1 MVLRTELAWD
11 VVTERYL
18 PLFALAGRRAPLGEA
33 VWQVNRANSDQ
44 LEPAVDAM
52 LAQERASASDT
63 HPPLR
68 DRIAQVEAAGR
79 AGGPADP
86 PDAGLPAVD
95 LLSGGAGW
103 LSVAEGELLAENHP
117 LASWDEVVKRGVRQ
131 STAAT
136 ADRLGAWI
144 RTQGRGDGG
153 LESVLALIDDTSDGG
168 VVARLSDGHGPESLA
183 EAVDVLADPVI
194 SAMLA
199 TGAADVQLSWT
210 GAARFVERGGAELQV
225 APRIEQTIAAG
236 TSAPLRAWL
245 AGLGVDT
252 ATSHVTAE
260 VPQWLAAVSQMTG
273 PWEGRRDVHLWSA
286 GVLALPPL
294 DKATIKENKQQ
305 ISDKHQHPRLYAAA
319 AEGLD
324 AGRRLPGSLWWDA
337 ARIVGG
343 GADGRMKIRLR
354 FDLADA
360 APLEITATLESAPVD
375 SAEQVGA
382 AVAYLTAPKA
392 PATR

>member
-68 DRIAQVEAAGR
+68 DRIAQVEAAAR
-79 AGGPADP
+79 AGGPAEP

-194 SAMLA
+194 AAMLA

-225 APRIEQTIAAG
+225 APRIEQAIAAG

-252 ATSHVTAE
+252 ATSHVTRRRSRRTSSRSPTSTSIPGSTP
-260 VPQWLAAVSQMTG
+260 PQ
-273 PWEGRRDVHLWSA
+273 
-286 GVLALPPL
+286 
-294 DKATIKENKQQ
+294 
-305 ISDKHQHPRLYAAA
+305 PRAWTP
-319 AEGLD
+319 D
-324 AGRRLPGSLWWDA
+324 AGCPVRCGGTPRGSS
-337 ARIVGG
+337 G
-343 GADGRMKIRLR
+343 
-354 FDLADA
+354 A
-360 APLEITATLESAPVD
+360 APTA
-375 SAEQVGA
+375 G
-382 AVAYLTAPKA
+382 
-392 PATR
+392 